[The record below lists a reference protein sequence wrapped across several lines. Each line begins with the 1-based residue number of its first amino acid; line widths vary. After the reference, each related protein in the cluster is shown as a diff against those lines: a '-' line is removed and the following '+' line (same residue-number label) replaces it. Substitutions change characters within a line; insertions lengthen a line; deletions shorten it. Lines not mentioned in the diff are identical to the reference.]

1 MTMIN
6 LKNIQKNI
14 AGRPLFTI
22 ERLVANAGDKIG
34 VVGRNGAGKSTL
46 AHLLTGDDHD
56 YTGQIGVD
64 EPVSYV
70 AQIAPTFDQSGG
82 QVMLTRIRQA
92 LSARPTILILDE
104 PSSNL
109 DETHQQW
116 LIKQLQRF
124 RGLLLLISHD
134 RQLLDAV
141 TTQTW
146 AVEQQKFTAYAGNYA
161 HYRAVKEQQL
171 ATQETAYQLQTRHQR
186 DLLAA
191 QRQRN
196 EKAQRIR
203 KGNRR
208 MSRVER
214 AKTKAT
220 REATAAKMERT
231 AKRMVARGQREVQV
245 TKPFMTSGFKL
256 VATDFPAFTGKTVV
270 TGLNVTLTEYGKTL
284 LTHAD
289 FQIDPQDRVAIVGPN
304 GSGKTTLLR
313 AILADRVSGLKLAP
327 AARVGVF
334 NQDMTALDNTH
345 SVWQTVRQASQL
357 PDQTIRNVMGALG
370 LPARFYPQLVS
381 ELSGGELVKLQ
392 LICILVGQY
401 NVLMLDEPTNY
412 LDVDALEAL
421 ADYLQ
426 NYPGTVIFVSHDEPF
441 RQAVATR
448 TLQFK
453 AQQLIDPDKVVEA
466 PKPTGAELAVLRFK
480 YDQLMADPTSS
491 TAAIQALRQQIDQLK
506 SSAGPH

>member
-6 LKNIQKNI
+6 LKNIQKDM

-22 ERLVANAGDKIG
+22 DRLVANAGDKIG

-46 AHLLTGDDHD
+46 AHLLTGTDRD
-56 YTGQIGVD
+56 YTGQIMVD

-82 QVMLTRIRQA
+82 QAMLTRIRQA

-109 DETHQQW
+109 DKTHQQW
-116 LIKQLQRF
+116 LINKLQRF

-134 RQLLDAV
+134 RQLLNAV

-146 AVEQQKFTAYAGNYA
+146 AVEHQKFTAYAGNYA
-161 HYRAVKEQQL
+161 YYQTVKAQQL
-171 ATQETAYQLQTRHQR
+171 ATQEAAYQRQNTHQR
-186 DLLAA
+186 ELLAA

-208 MSRVER
+208 MSQVER

-231 AKRMVARGQREVQV
+231 AKRMVARGQREPQV
-245 TKPFMTSGFKL
+245 AKPFTTSGFKL
-256 VATDFPAFTGKTVV
+256 VATDFPTFTGKTVV
-270 TGLNVTLTEYGKTL
+270 TGLNVTLAEYGKTL
-284 LTHAD
+284 LAHAD
-289 FQIDPQDRVAIVGPN
+289 FQIRPHDRVAIVGPN

-313 AILADRVSGLKLAP
+313 AILGGRVSGLRLAP

-334 NQDMTALDNTH
+334 NQDMTVLDGKQ
-345 SVWQTVRQASQL
+345 SVWQTVRQVSQL

-381 ELSGGELVKLQ
+381 ALSGGELVKLQ

-412 LDVDALEAL
+412 LDVDALDAL

-448 TLQFK
+448 VLQFETH
-453 AQQLIDPDKVVEA
+453 QLVDPDKVVKAPQPVEA
-466 PKPTGAELAVLRFK
+466 DLAVLQFK

-491 TAAIQALRQQIDQLK
+491 TAAIQALRQQIDRLK
-506 SSAGPH
+506 A

>member
-1 MTMIN
+1 
-6 LKNIQKNI
+6 
-14 AGRPLFTI
+14 
-22 ERLVANAGDKIG
+22 
-34 VVGRNGAGKSTL
+34 
-46 AHLLTGDDHD
+46 
-56 YTGQIGVD
+56 
-64 EPVSYV
+64 
-70 AQIAPTFDQSGG
+70 
-82 QVMLTRIRQA
+82 MLTRIRQA

-116 LIKQLQRF
+116 LINQLQRF

-134 RQLLDAV
+134 RQLLNAV

-146 AVEQQKFTAYAGNYA
+146 AVEHQKFTAYAGNYA
-161 HYRAVKEQQL
+161 YYQTVKAQQL
-171 ATQETAYQLQTRHQR
+171 ATQEAAYQRQNTHQR
-186 DLLAA
+186 ELLAA

-208 MSRVER
+208 MSQVER

-231 AKRMVARGQREVQV
+231 AKRIVARGQREPQV
-245 TKPFMTSGFKL
+245 AKPF
-256 VATDFPAFTGKTVV
+256 
-270 TGLNVTLTEYGKTL
+270 TLAEYGKTL
-284 LTHAD
+284 LAHAD
-289 FQIDPQDRVAIVGPN
+289 FQIRPHDRVAIVGPN

-313 AILADRVSGLKLAP
+313 AILGGRVSGLRLAP

-334 NQDMTALDNTH
+334 NQDMTVLDGKQ
-345 SVWQTVRQASQL
+345 SVWQTVRQVSQL

-381 ELSGGELVKLQ
+381 ALSGGELVKLQ

-412 LDVDALEAL
+412 LDVDALDAL

-448 TLQFK
+448 VLQFETH
-453 AQQLIDPDKVVEA
+453 QLVDPDKVVKAPQPVEA
-466 PKPTGAELAVLRFK
+466 DLAVLQFK

-491 TAAIQALRQQIDQLK
+491 TAAIQALRQQIDRLK
-506 SSAGPH
+506 A

>member
-6 LKNIQKNI
+6 LKNIQKDM

-22 ERLVANAGDKIG
+22 DRLVANAGDKIG

-46 AHLLTGDDHD
+46 AHLLTGTDRD
-56 YTGQIGVD
+56 YTGQIMVD

-82 QVMLTRIRQA
+82 QAMLTRIRQA

-109 DETHQQW
+109 DKTHQQW
-116 LIKQLQRF
+116 LINQLQRF

-134 RQLLDAV
+134 RQLLNAV

-146 AVEQQKFTAYAGNYA
+146 AVEHQKFTAYAGNYA
-161 HYRAVKEQQL
+161 YYQTVKAQQL
-171 ATQETAYQLQTRHQR
+171 ATQEAAYQRQNTHQR
-186 DLLAA
+186 ELLAS
-191 QRQRN
+191 Q
-196 EKAQRIR
+196 
-203 KGNRR
+203 
-208 MSRVER
+208 VER

-231 AKRMVARGQREVQV
+231 AKRMVARGQREPQV
-245 TKPFMTSGFKL
+245 AKPFTTSGFKL
-256 VATDFPAFTGKTVV
+256 VATDFPTFTGKTVV
-270 TGLNVTLTEYGKTL
+270 TGLNVTLAEYGKTL
-284 LTHAD
+284 LAHAD
-289 FQIDPQDRVAIVGPN
+289 FQIRPHDRVAIVGPN

-313 AILADRVSGLKLAP
+313 AILGGRVSGLRLAP

-334 NQDMTALDNTH
+334 NQDMTVLDGKQ
-345 SVWQTVRQASQL
+345 SVWQTVRQVSQL

-381 ELSGGELVKLQ
+381 ALSGGELVKLQ

-412 LDVDALEAL
+412 LDVDALDAL

-448 TLQFK
+448 VLQFETH
-453 AQQLIDPDKVVEA
+453 QLVDPDKVVKAPQPVEA
-466 PKPTGAELAVLRFK
+466 DLAVLQFK

-491 TAAIQALRQQIDQLK
+491 TAAIQALRQQIDRLK
-506 SSAGPH
+506 A